1 MNEYLCVINSK
12 FKKDYCSFNM
22 KNEENLA
29 YFLNEAKIVKTAN
42 LRKKLR
48 VAFLASSTIN
58 GFEETMRVK
67 CFQKGIDC
75 ITYVSDYNQY
85 NQEILNQTSKL
96 YQFKP
101 DITFLILDT
110 RHALGEYYFSWH
122 KVPHDEKLKFIET
135 KIDEIKK
142 LCNTFEENSGSKLI
156 LTSLQIPNYS
166 SYGISEQRE
175 MRGIKDMVSK
185 INNELFDHYGRL
197 HTNHHI
203 FIYDFNEFIS
213 RFGEKNIFNYKQFF
227 SGDIKISTE
236 YIPKFVNELMGF
248 VYAVTGITKKCIVL
262 DLDNTLWGGIIGE
275 DGFDNIKL
283 GDNPVGRS
291 FVEFQKRLLALN
303 QRGILLAINSKN
315 NFDDAIEVIQ
325 KHPNMILRE
334 ENFASTKINWDDKV
348 TNLQKIS
355 EELNIGLDSMVFFDD
370 DPINQEYIKESLP
383 EVLVMDLPK
392 DSSQYAQIITE
403 MKEFDVLKITEED
416 TKRSDMYLGQKKRKE
431 LENKVS
437 DFNEFLKQ
445 MNIEVNVQKA
455 NNFTIPRIS
464 QLTLKTNQFNLTT
477 RRYQEEEILK
487 FSSSEDKIV
496 ECVQVSD
503 KFGDN
508 GITGTYIIEKTNNDE
523 WIIDTFLLS
532 CRIMGRGVEEIMMN
546 QIIEKA
552 KSSGI
557 KRIKGEFIPTTKN
570 KPAQNFYE
578 NSGFKKKDKFWVFNL
593 NNTIK
598 KPEHI
603 TVTKNE

>member
-1 MNEYLCVINSK
+1 
-12 FKKDYCSFNM
+12 M

-29 YFLNEAKIVKTAN
+29 YFLNEAKTIKPRE
-42 LRKKLR
+42 LGKKIR
-48 VAFLASSTIN
+48 IAFLASSTIN

-67 CFQKGIDC
+67 CHQKGIDC
-75 ITYVSDYNQY
+75 ITYVADYNQY
-85 NQEILNQTSKL
+85 NQEILNQDSGL

-110 RHALGEYYFSWH
+110 RHILGEHFFSWYS
-122 KVPHDEKLKFIET
+122 VPHSDRKEI
-135 KIDEIKK
+135 IEIKHK
-142 LCNTFEENSGSKLI
+142 EIQNVCRIFQENFDSKLVV
-156 LTSLQIPNYS
+156 TSLQIPNYS
-166 SYGISEQRE
+166 PYGIDDES
-175 MRGIKDMVSK
+175 ITVSLK
-185 INNELFDHYGRL
+185 KVIYEINNKLFQYQKKLGK
-197 HTNHHI
+197 I
-203 FIYDFNEFIS
+203 FIYDFNEFV
-213 RFGEKNIFNYKQFF
+213 RKFGDNNIFDYKQFF

-236 YIPKFVNELMGF
+236 YIPKFVSEFMGY

-303 QRGILLAINSKN
+303 QRGIILAINSKN
-315 NFDDAIEVIQ
+315 NFDDAIEVIK

-334 ENFASTKINWDDKV
+334 DNFACVKINWDNKV
-348 TNLQKIS
+348 TNLHKIA

-370 DPINQEYIKESLP
+370 EPINQEYVRESLP
-383 EVLVMDLPK
+383 GVLVMDLPK

-403 MKEFDVLKITEED
+403 MKEFDILKITEED

-431 LENKVS
+431 LENKVG

-445 MNIEVNVQKA
+445 MNIEVIVQKA
-455 NNFTIPRIS
+455 NSFSIPRIS

-477 RRYQEEEILK
+477 KRYQEEEVSK
-487 FSSSEDKIV
+487 FSSSDDKIV
-496 ECVQVSD
+496 ECVQVND

-508 GITGTYIIEKTNNDE
+508 GITGTYIIEKKNDEE

-552 KSSGI
+552 KLSGI
-557 KRIKGEFIPTTKN
+557 KKIKGEFIPTAKN
-570 KPAQNFYE
+570 KPAANFYE
-578 NSGFKKKDKFWVFNL
+578 DLGFSKEDEFWVFNTDD
-593 NNTIK
+593 TIK

-603 TVTKNE
+603 KVIVNE

>member
-1 MNEYLCVINSK
+1 
-12 FKKDYCSFNM
+12 M

-29 YFLNEAKIVKTAN
+29 YFLNEAKTIKPRE
-42 LRKKLR
+42 LGKKLR

-75 ITYVSDYNQY
+75 ITYVADYNQY
-85 NQEILNQTSKL
+85 NQEILNQDSGL
-96 YQFKP
+96 YKFKP

-110 RHALGEYYFSWH
+110 RHILGEYFFSWYSVPYDDRQ
-122 KVPHDEKLKFIET
+122 KVIDMKISEIENICDAFT
-135 KIDEIKK
+135 K
-142 LCNTFEENSGSKLI
+142 NSNSNLVV
-156 LTSLQIPNYS
+156 TSLQIPNYS
-166 SYGISEQRE
+166 PYGIDDEN
-175 MRGIKDMVSK
+175 ITVSLK
-185 INNELFDHYGRL
+185 KVIYEINTKLFQYQKKLGK
-197 HTNHHI
+197 I
-203 FIYDFNEFIS
+203 FIYDFNEFV
-213 RFGEKNIFNYKQFF
+213 RKFGDNNIFDYKQFF

-236 YIPKFVNELMGF
+236 YIPKFVSEFMGY

-303 QRGILLAINSKN
+303 QRGIILAINSKN
-315 NFDDAIEVIQ
+315 NFDDAIEVIK

-334 ENFASTKINWDDKV
+334 NNFACVKINWDNKV
-348 TNLQKIS
+348 TNLHKIA

-370 DPINQEYIKESLP
+370 EPINQEYVRESLP
-383 EVLVMDLPK
+383 GVLVIDLPK

-403 MKEFDVLKITEED
+403 MKEFDILKITEED

-431 LENKVS
+431 LENKVG

-445 MNIEVNVQKA
+445 MNIEVSVQKA
-455 NNFTIPRIS
+455 NSFSIPRIS

-477 RRYQEEEILK
+477 KRYQEEEISK
-487 FSSSEDKIV
+487 FSSSDDKIV
-496 ECVQVSD
+496 ECVQVND

-508 GITGTYIIEKTNNDE
+508 GITGTYIIEKKNNEE

-532 CRIMGRGVEEIMMN
+532 CRIMGRGVEEMMMN

-552 KSSGI
+552 RLSGI
-557 KRIKGEFIPTTKN
+557 KKIKGEFIPTAKN
-570 KPAQNFYE
+570 KPAENFYE
-578 NSGFKKKDKFWVFNL
+578 DLGFSKEDEFWVFNTDD
-593 NNTIK
+593 TIK

-603 TVTKNE
+603 KVIVNE

>member
-1 MNEYLCVINSK
+1 
-12 FKKDYCSFNM
+12 M

-29 YFLNEAKIVKTAN
+29 YFLNEAKTIKPRE
-42 LRKKLR
+42 LGKKLR
-48 VAFLASSTIN
+48 VAFLASSAIN

-75 ITYVSDYNQY
+75 VTYVADYNQY
-85 NQEILNQTSKL
+85 NQEILNQDSGL

-110 RHALGEYYFSWH
+110 RHILGEHFFSWYSVPYDDRPKIIDT
-122 KVPHDEKLKFIET
+122 KVS
-135 KIDEIKK
+135 EIQNI
-142 LCNTFEENSGSKLI
+142 CNTFQKNFDSKLVI
-156 LTSLQIPNYS
+156 TSLQIPNYS
-166 SYGISEQRE
+166 PYGINEESTLRSLKE
-175 MRGIKDMVSK
+175 VVYA
-185 INNELFDHYGRL
+185 INNELLQWKKFG
-197 HTNHHI
+197 NI
-203 FIYDFNEFIS
+203 FIYDFNEFV
-213 RFGEKNIFNYKQFF
+213 RKFGEKNIFNYKQFF

-236 YIPKFVNELMGF
+236 YIPKFINELMGY
-248 VYAVTGITKKCIVL
+248 VYAVTGTTKKCIVL

-303 QRGILLAINSKN
+303 QRGIILAVNSKN
-315 NFDDAIEVIQ
+315 NFNDAIEVIQ

-334 ENFASTKINWDDKV
+334 DNFACIKINWDDKSV
-348 TNLQKIS
+348 NLQKIS
-355 EELNIGLDSMVFFDD
+355 EELNIGLDSMIFFDD
-370 DPINQEYIKESLP
+370 DPINQEYVRDSLP
-383 EVLVMDLPK
+383 EVLVVNLPK
-392 DSSQYAQIITE
+392 DSSQYSQIITE

-416 TKRSDMYLGQKKRKE
+416 TKRGEMYLGQKKRKE
-431 LENKVS
+431 LEGKIG

-445 MNIEVNVQKA
+445 MDIVVNVKKA
-455 NNFTIPRIS
+455 DSFSIPRIS

-477 RRYQEEEILK
+477 KRYQEEEIAK
-487 FSSSEDKIV
+487 FSSLDNKIV

-508 GITGTYIIEKTNNDE
+508 GITGTYIVEKKNDDE

-552 KSSGI
+552 KLSGI
-557 KRIKGEFIPTTKN
+557 KRLKGEFIPTSKN
-570 KPAQNFYE
+570 KPAENFYE
-578 NSGFKKKDKFWVFNL
+578 KLGFKKENEFWVFNTD
-593 NNTIK
+593 NIMK

-603 TVTKNE
+603 KVEKNE